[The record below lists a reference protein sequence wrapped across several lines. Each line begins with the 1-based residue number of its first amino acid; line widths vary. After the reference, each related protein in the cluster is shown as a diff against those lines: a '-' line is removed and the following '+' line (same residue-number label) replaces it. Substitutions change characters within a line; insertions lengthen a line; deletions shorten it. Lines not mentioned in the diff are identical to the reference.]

1 MAIYSVHNRDG
12 ASDEQAVFVAESFSA
27 GALVFT
33 VLWAA
38 WHRMWLAASV
48 LLAVTGGTALAGNY
62 FGISESMTALVSF
75 AVSLIFGFEARELYA
90 RSLVARGMAQV
101 GLSHGRNLEEAELR
115 YYHRARAGGAP
126 SMMATPK
133 LPQPIHAPD
142 TLGIFGNV

>member
-12 ASDEQAVFVAESFSA
+12 ASDEQAIFVAEGFST

-38 WHRMWLAASV
+38 WHRMWLAAGV
-48 LLAVTGGTALAGNY
+48 LLAVTGATALAGSY
-62 FGISESMTALVSF
+62 FGISEGMTAVASF
-75 AVSLIFGFEARELYA
+75 AVSLVFGFEARELYA

-115 YYHRARAGGAP
+115 YYHRAQAGGAP

-133 LPQPIHAPD
+133 LPLPIHAPD

>member
-1 MAIYSVHNRDG
+1 MTIYSVHNRDG
-12 ASDEQAVFVAESFSA
+12 ASDEQAVFVAEGFST

-38 WHRMWLAASV
+38 WHRMWLAAGV
-48 LLAVTGGTALAGNY
+48 LLAVTGATALVGNY
-62 FGISESMTALVSF
+62 FGVSESMTALVSF
-75 AVSLIFGFEARELYA
+75 AVSLIFGFEARALYA

-101 GLSHGRNLEEAELR
+101 GFSHGRNLEEAELR
-115 YYHRARAGGAP
+115 YYHRARAGGGP

-133 LPQPIHAPD
+133 PPLPIHAPD

>member
-12 ASDEQAVFVAESFSA
+12 ASDEQAVFVAEGFST

-48 LLAVTGGTALAGNY
+48 LLAVTGATSLAGNF

-75 AVSLIFGFEARELYA
+75 AMSLIFGFEARELYA

-115 YYHRARAGGAP
+115 YFQNVGARRAPAV
-126 SMMATPK
+126 MVTPK
-133 LPQPIHAPD
+133 LPLPIHAPD